1 MSLRFNIIDTPLK
14 DLKIIQRSPIGD
26 ERGYFERLFCSKELM
41 ELAHERNIVQ
51 INHTLTTKQGSVRGM
66 HFQHA
71 PYGEIKIVSC
81 VRGKV
86 FDVVVDLRRGSPTFL
101 QWYAHVL
108 SADNHLSLLIPE
120 GFAHGFQTLEDKCEM
135 LYFHTAEYEPNA
147 EGAVNAQD
155 PMLAICWPLSI
166 TELSERDRLH
176 PMLTHDFGGLI
187 L

>member
-1 MSLRFNIIDTPLK
+1 MNLTFNIVDAPLK

-41 ELAHERNIVQ
+41 KLVQEKNIVH
-51 INHTLTTKQGSVRGM
+51 INHTLTNKKGSVRGM

-86 FDVVVDLRRGSPTFL
+86 FDVAVDLRQSSPTLL
-101 QWYAHVL
+101 QWHAQVL
-108 SADNHLSLLIPE
+108 SADNHTSLLIPE
-120 GFAHGFQTLEDKCEM
+120 GFAHGFQTLEDNCEM
-135 LYFHTAEYEPNA
+135 LYFHTVAYQPSA
-147 EGAVNAQD
+147 EGAINAQD
-155 PMLAICWPLSI
+155 PMLAVRWPLSI

-176 PMLTHDFGGLI
+176 PMLTHDFRGLI